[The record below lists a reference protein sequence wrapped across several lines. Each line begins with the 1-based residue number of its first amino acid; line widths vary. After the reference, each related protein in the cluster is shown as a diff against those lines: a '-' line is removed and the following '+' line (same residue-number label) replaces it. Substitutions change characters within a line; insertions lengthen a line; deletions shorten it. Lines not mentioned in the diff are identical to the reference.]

1 MKSRLAGIGAVAAL
15 VVVWGTLP
23 CAAEDVEALPAA
35 VPTVGELPTTPA
47 TPPPTLA
54 GPSVPALTDAKP
66 LSLDGF
72 EGDGRRTMA
81 DFPKNL
87 GRNLIGVFSR
97 QNLIPFAMGVALTG
111 TSSQFDARANH
122 VLAGSCISCGS
133 TGATAGG
140 AAVVPFVGALFLAG
154 RVSPQGRFRAM
165 TYDFTQALIVT
176 EAYTGLLK
184 YTVQRPRPDG
194 TDNLSFPSGHTSAAF
209 SLATVAEQH
218 YGWKIGVPA
227 YLVASGI
234 GLSRVESSKHN
245 LSDVLAGATIG
256 VIVGRTVARRDGDR
270 PAKKS
275 TFAITP
281 QTDAEGGG
289 VGVGVAASW

>member
-1 MKSRLAGIGAVAAL
+1 MKKGLAGTAAVAAL
-15 VVVWGTLP
+15 VFVSGTLP
-23 CAAEDVEALPAA
+23 CAAQDFEPLPDTLPAA
-35 VPTVGELPTTPA
+35 ASQPPRLA
-47 TPPPTLA
+47 SPPPTLA
-54 GPSVPALTDAKP
+54 DPAIPTLTDAKP

-72 EGDGRRTMA
+72 QGDGRRTMG

-87 GRNLIGVFSR
+87 GRNFIGVFSG
-97 QNLIPFAMGVALTG
+97 QNLLPFAMGVALTG
-111 TSSQFDARANH
+111 VSSAFDSRTNH
-122 VLAGSCISCGS
+122 LLVSSCISCGS

-140 AAVVPFVGALFLAG
+140 AAVVPFVGALFVAG
-154 RVSPQGRFRAM
+154 RFSPQGRFRSM

-176 EAYTGLLK
+176 EAYTGILK

-194 TDNLSFPSGHTSAAF
+194 SDNLSFPSGHASAAF

-227 YLVASGI
+227 YLLASGI
-234 GLSRVESSKHN
+234 GLSRIESNKHN

-256 VIVGRTVARRDGDR
+256 IIVGRTVSRLDGDR

-275 TFAITP
+275 TLSITP
-281 QTDAEGGG
+281 ATDSHGEG
-289 VGVGVAASW
+289 VGLGVAASW

>member
-1 MKSRLAGIGAVAAL
+1 MKSWLAGAAAVAAL
-15 VVVWGTLP
+15 VIVWGTLP
-23 CAAEDVEALPAA
+23 CAADDVEALPAA
-35 VPTVGELPTTPA
+35 VPSAAQLPPTPTA
-47 TPPPTLA
+47 PPTLA
-54 GPSVPALTDAKP
+54 GPATPTLTDAKP

-87 GRNLIGVFSR
+87 GRNFIGVFSG
-97 QNLIPFAMGVALTG
+97 QNLVPFAMGVALTG
-111 TSSQFDARANH
+111 VSSAADGRTNH
-122 VLAGSCISCGS
+122 LLAGSCISCGT
-133 TGATAGG
+133 TGSTAGG
-140 AAVVPFVGALFLAG
+140 TAVVPFVGALFLAG
-154 RVSPQGRFRAM
+154 RFAPQGRFRSM

-194 TDNLSFPSGHTSAAF
+194 SDNLSFPSGHTSAAF
-209 SLATVAEQH
+209 TLATVAEHH

-227 YLVASGI
+227 YLLASGV
-234 GLSRVESSKHN
+234 GYSRMEKDKHN
-245 LSDVLAGATIG
+245 LSDVLAGATLGI
-256 VIVGRTVARRDGDR
+256 IVGRTVGRLDGDR

-275 TFAITP
+275 TFTVTP
-281 QTDAEGGG
+281 ATDAHGQG

>member
-1 MKSRLAGIGAVAAL
+1 MKSRLAGSAAVAAL
-15 VVVWGTLP
+15 VIVWGTLP
-23 CAAEDVEALPAA
+23 CNAEDVEALPAA
-35 VPTVGELPTTPA
+35 VPTVAELPASPA

-54 GPSVPALTDAKP
+54 DPAIPTLSGAKALTI
-66 LSLDGF
+66 DGVQ
-72 EGDGRRTMA
+72 GDGRRTMA

-87 GRNLIGVFSR
+87 GRNFVGVFSG
-97 QNLIPFAMGVALTG
+97 QNLMPFVVGAALTG
-111 TSSQFDARANH
+111 ASSAFDGRTNH
-122 VLAGSCISCGS
+122 LLVGSCISCGT

-140 AAVVPFVGALFLAG
+140 TAVVPFVGALFLAG
-154 RVSPQGRFRAM
+154 RFSPQGRFRAM

-209 SLATVAEQH
+209 SLATVAEHH
-218 YGWKIGVPA
+218 YGWKVGVPA
-227 YLVASGI
+227 YLLASGI

-256 VIVGRTVARRDGDR
+256 IIVGRTVGRVDGDR

-275 TFAITP
+275 TLSITP
-281 QTDAEGGG
+281 QTDSQGGG
-289 VGVGVAASW
+289 VGVGVAATW

>member
-1 MKSRLAGIGAVAAL
+1 MKRLAGSVAVAAL
-15 VVVWGTLP
+15 VIAWGTLP
-23 CAAEDVEALPAA
+23 CGAQDVEALPAA
-35 VPTVGELPTTPA
+35 VPTVGEVPAAPA

-54 GPSVPALTDAKP
+54 NPAPPTLTDKKP

-87 GRNLIGVFSR
+87 GRNFIGVFSG
-97 QNLIPFAMGVALTG
+97 QNLVPFAVGAALTG
-111 TSSQFDARANH
+111 ASSAFDARTSH
-122 VLAGSCISCGS
+122 LLAGSCISCGS

-140 AAVVPFVGALFLAG
+140 TAVVPVVGALFLAG
-154 RVSPQGRFRAM
+154 RFAPQGRFRSM
-165 TYDFTQALIVT
+165 TYDLTQALIVA

-194 TDNLSFPSGHTSAAF
+194 SDNLSFPSGHTSAAF
-209 SLATVAEQH
+209 SLATVAEHH

-227 YLVASGI
+227 YLLASGI
-234 GLSRVESSKHN
+234 GLSRVESNKHY
-245 LSDVLAGATIG
+245 LSDVLAGATLGI
-256 VIVGRTVARRDGDR
+256 IVGRTVGRLDGDR

-275 TFAITP
+275 TLSITP
-281 QTDAEGGG
+281 QTDSHGEG

>member
-1 MKSRLAGIGAVAAL
+1 MKSRLAGSAAVAAL
-15 VVVWGTLP
+15 VILWGTLP
-23 CAAEDVEALPAA
+23 CAADDVEALPAA
-35 VPTVGELPTTPA
+35 VPSVGEVPAAPA
-47 TPPPTLA
+47 TLPPTLA
-54 GPSVPALTDAKP
+54 DPGTSTLDLGKP
-66 LSLDGF
+66 LTLDGVQ
-72 EGDGRRTMA
+72 GDGRRTMA

-87 GRNLIGVFSR
+87 GRNFIGVFSG

-111 TSSQFDARANH
+111 ASSAFDGRTNH
-122 VLAGSCISCGS
+122 LLVGSCISCGTS
-133 TGATAGG
+133 GSTAGG

-154 RVSPQGRFRAM
+154 RFSPEGRFRSM

-194 TDNLSFPSGHTSAAF
+194 SDNLSFPSGHASAAF

-218 YGWKIGVPA
+218 YGWKVGVPA
-227 YLVASGI
+227 YLLASGI
-234 GLSRVESSKHN
+234 GLSRIESSKHN
-245 LSDVLAGATIG
+245 LSDVVAGATIG
-256 VIVGRTVARRDGDR
+256 IIVGRTVVHRDGDR

-275 TFAITP
+275 TFSITP
-281 QTDAEGGG
+281 ATDAEGGG